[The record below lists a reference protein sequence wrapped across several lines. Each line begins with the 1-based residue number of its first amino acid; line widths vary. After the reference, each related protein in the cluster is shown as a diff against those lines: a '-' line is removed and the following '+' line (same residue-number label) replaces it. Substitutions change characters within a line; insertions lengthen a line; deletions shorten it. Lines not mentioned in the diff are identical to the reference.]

1 MEDVVHDA
9 GGEAILLN
17 HGTGLPQ
24 AKTPHLADLEACLHR
39 CSIQYGQHWKE
50 VRSRPELTL
59 LMEVDL
65 KGVKPMGTWTDN
77 TAKQESQAR
86 SKVSV

>member
-24 AKTPHLADLEACLHR
+24 AKTPHLADLEACLHL

-59 LMEVDL
+59 LRPRRWIVTIPSLDQWL
-65 KGVKPMGTWTDN
+65 ATIGN
-77 TAKQESQAR
+77 H
-86 SKVSV
+86 